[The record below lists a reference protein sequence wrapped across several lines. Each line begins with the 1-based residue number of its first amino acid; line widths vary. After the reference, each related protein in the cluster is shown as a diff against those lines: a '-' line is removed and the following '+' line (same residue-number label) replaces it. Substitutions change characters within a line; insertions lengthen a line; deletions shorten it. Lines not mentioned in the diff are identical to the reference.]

1 MKHILTAHRE
11 SEAKAKDTKCIP
23 TNTKLDLVI
32 RGIEPESL
40 WTITGISGSGKSSLV
55 NWIETEASREISVL
69 TFSMEMSA
77 KAQWS
82 RKMKYLDSINVNIK
96 ESEVSRLDSADIWY
110 IEDMCTIKQIKEIA
124 ESFISERIG
133 KKILIIIDHLL
144 LLNEKEERIGIA
156 ELEKVLVKL
165 KKNKGVSII
174 QVAQMNRNIENI
186 ERIKNPQ
193 FHFPQRSDIS
203 TADTIFHASDLVL
216 VVHRPEIIGIIA
228 YGMNM
233 LPTKDTIY
241 IHIIKNR
248 EGDQHIITLKNKL
261 NTQDWSYSLINN

>member
-1 MKHILTAHRE
+1 MKHIQVAHQE
-11 SEAKAKDTKCIP
+11 SEAKRLSLSYVE

-32 RGIEPESL
+32 KGLEPGL
-40 WTITGISGSGKSSLV
+40 LYTITGISGSGKSSLV
-55 NWIETEASREISVL
+55 NWIETEASKEMSIL

-82 RKMKYLDSINVNIK
+82 RKMKYIESLSEPIK
-96 ESEVSRLDSADIWY
+96 SNEISRLDQADIWY
-110 IEDMCTIKQIKEIA
+110 MEDMCTVKQIKEIS
-124 ESFISERIG
+124 ESFISKREG

-144 LLNEKEERIGIA
+144 LLNEKEERMGIV

-165 KKNKGVSII
+165 KKADGVSII
-174 QVAQMNRNIENI
+174 QIAQMNRNIESI
-186 ERIKNPQ
+186 DRIKNPQ

-203 TADTIFHASDLVL
+203 TADAIFFASDIVM
-216 VVHRPEIIGIIA
+216 VIHRPEILGIIA

-233 LPTKDTIY
+233 LPTKETIY

-248 EGDQHIITLKNKL
+248 DGEQHIITLKNKL
-261 NTQDWSYSLINN
+261 NTQDWSYSLLK